1 MEYIVVFL
9 VALLSGLGIGSGGI
23 FVIYLTLINN
33 SEQIYAQYQ
42 NLLLFI
48 FASLAAF
55 LYNAR
60 KKLLLPNVFLIL
72 SFFCILG
79 AFIGFFILNFI
90 SEELL
95 KKAFG
100 GLLVIMGLITL
111 IKTFPKL
118 IKNAKKA

>member
-23 FVIYLTLINN
+23 FVVYLTLISNA
-33 SEQIYAQYQ
+33 EQIYAQYQ
-42 NLLLFI
+42 NLLLFV

-55 LYNAR
+55 LYNAS

-72 SFFCILG
+72 SVFCILG

-95 KKAFG
+95 RKAFG
-100 GLLVIMGLITL
+100 ALLVIMGLITL
-111 IKTFPKL
+111 IKTVPKL
-118 IKNAKKA
+118 IKNVKKT